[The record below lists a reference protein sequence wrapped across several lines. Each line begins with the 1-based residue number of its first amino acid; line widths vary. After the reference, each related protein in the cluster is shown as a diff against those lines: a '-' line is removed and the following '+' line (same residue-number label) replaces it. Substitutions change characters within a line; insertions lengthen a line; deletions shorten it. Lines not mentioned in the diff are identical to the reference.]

1 MSVQNTNEQHEQTD
15 YPCNEL
21 KKIDIDIWTAFIKFI
36 KTIHFGTFS
45 FIMQD
50 KKIIGYDQS
59 IKERKKNSRG

>member
-1 MSVQNTNEQHEQTD
+1 MSIQNKNEHHEQAD
-15 YPCNEL
+15 YDEIQR
-21 KKIDIDIWTAFIKFI
+21 IDMDILAAFIKFI

-59 IKERKKNSRG
+59 IKERRKNSRR